1 MSIKIFA
8 DGADINKMKE
18 IYSQGVVKGFTT
30 NPSLMKKAGVTN
42 YLEFVREAV
51 KAIPDM
57 SLSFEVFS
65 DDFDTME
72 KEAEV
77 LADISHNI
85 MVKIPITNS
94 KGESSIPL
102 IKKLSEKGININVTA
117 VFTFAQVLK
126 AVQAFAPDT
135 HNYISVFAGRIANTG
150 VDPEPL
156 MAASAAVCHSYPGV
170 ELLWA
175 SSREIFNIAQAE
187 RCNCDIIT
195 VTDSILAGLNN
206 WGKDLKQYS
215 LETVQMF
222 LKDSQNLG
230 FSILDEN

>member
-8 DGADINKMKE
+8 DGADINRMKE
-18 IYSQGVVKGFTT
+18 IYAQELVEGFTT

-42 YLEFVREAV
+42 YLSFVKEAV
-51 KAIPDM
+51 QAIPD
-57 SLSFEVFS
+57 LPISFEVFS

-72 KEAEV
+72 KEAEA
-77 LADISHNI
+77 LAKISENI

-102 IKKLSEKGININVTA
+102 ITQLSQKGINLNVTA
-117 VFTFAQVLK
+117 VFTFAQVMN
-126 AVQAFAPDT
+126 VVRAFSEGT

-156 MAASAAVCHSYPGV
+156 MAACAAVCHSYPGV

-175 SSREIFNIAQAE
+175 SSREMFNIYQAE

-195 VTDSILAGLNN
+195 VTDNILNGFNLL
-206 WGKDLKQYS
+206 GKDLKQYS

-230 FSILDEN
+230 FSILDEI